1 MNEQTDKNKP
11 AVKPGEKSF
20 FTKEEKPAEKPEKK
34 SFTDKMKDEEKAV
47 KEGGPHKKID
57 DKGVVAPAV
66 PSEKAGSASQ
76 AK

>member
-20 FTKEEKPAEKPEKK
+20 FKEEKPAEKPEKK
-34 SFTDKMKDEEKAV
+34 SFTDKMKDEEKRV
-47 KEGGPHKKID
+47 KEGGEHKKID